1 MKKIAVI
8 AIVIATFLF
17 IALLPCQAQQVPWVC
32 PNDDEVNGLYWI
44 CNYFPL
50 NPNTQWQYTTGEYH
64 IVNSIRTCSSGY
76 SGILYAT
83 DTYEYSPYMQNGE
96 HGLLFAGCQ
105 YDEGEFEDGG
115 THFVL
120 VPPSISIGEVVR
132 ILTDER
138 GTMDVEFVAL
148 ETITVPAGTFS
159 TLKMQWTRQ
168 ANAGGCSYKT
178 TLWLAKGIG
187 PVKIHRTDAN
197 PADCLGCMFVCD
209 PDNNIVGLNTPAE
222 LISFDLNQGT
232 PKISVS
238 PMSVNLGSVKA
249 GSTSNPRT
257 VTIKNTGNGTLVINT
272 ITITGPNQSEFIES
286 DNCSIV
292 PAKSSC
298 PITVTFAPLPPFT
311 KKTALMSI
319 SSNDPQ
325 KPTINVKLSGQAPPP
340 KISGSPMSVNLG
352 SVAVGIRSASNL
364 VTIKNTGLSDL
375 TVNAITF
382 GGTNAAEFGETN
394 NCTTL
399 SKGSSCTISV
409 SLNPT
414 SEGFKTATMSISS
427 NDPKKPVIN
436 VKLSGK
442 GGIGGGGGVWG
453 TVIYEG
459 GGLPGVK
466 ITLTSYNWLYG
477 TRSTKTT
484 TTDSNGNY
492 RFDGC
497 STGCGIDALK
507 YGYKIIGALSDDAS
521 VVNFTATSCRELCP
535 VFERLKPDNDFV
547 ISKSS
552 ESNIYSP
559 SGSFTYLVWD
569 KYEQAV
575 GLNGVIKL
583 DNCGGASLVKWN
595 YVIDGQ
601 LLDQIYDPG
610 LTSFLCWDGDH
621 PQDCEPMRTYPLDD
635 RDGFGV
641 NEFLRFPST
650 GSHTWS
656 MQVTNLYSGC
666 TATSEVRTFVM
677 VP

>member
-1 MKKIAVI
+1 MKKIALI

-17 IALLPCQAQQVPWVC
+17 IACLPCQAQQVPWVC

-64 IVNSIRTCSSGY
+64 VVNSIRTCSSGY

-96 HGLLFAGCQ
+96 HGLLFPGCQ

-168 ANAGGCSYKT
+168 PNAGGCSYKT

-222 LISFDLNQGT
+222 LISFDLKQGT
-232 PKISVS
+232 PKISVR

-249 GSTSNPRT
+249 GSTSNPT
-257 VTIKNTGNGTLVINT
+257 MVTIKNTGNGTLVINS
-272 ITITGPNQSEFIES
+272 ITITGTNQSEFIES

-298 PITVTFAPLPPFT
+298 PITVTFAPLPPFA

-319 SSNDPQ
+319 SSNDPK
-325 KPTINVKLSGQAPPP
+325 KPIINVNLSGQAPPP

-352 SVAVGIRSASNL
+352 SVAVGIRSASKL
-364 VTIKNTGLSDL
+364 VTIENTGLSDL
-375 TVNAITF
+375 TINAITF

-399 SKGSSCTISV
+399 SNGSSCTISV

-414 SEGFKTATMSISS
+414 SEGIKAATMSVSS

-466 ITLTSYNWLYG
+466 ITLTSYNVFYG
-477 TRSTKTT
+477 TSSTRTT

-492 RFDGC
+492 RFVAGC
-497 STGCGIDALK
+497 SYCNIDASK
-507 YGYKIIGALSDDAS
+507 YGYKIIGAYADDSPA
-521 VVNFTATSCRELCP
+521 VNFTATSCQEECP
-535 VFERLKPDNDFV
+535 VVELSRPENNFT

-552 ESNIYSP
+552 SSNLI
-559 SGSFTYLVWD
+559 WD
-569 KYEQAV
+569 YYEQAV
-575 GLNGVIKL
+575 ILKGNLKSAH
-583 DNCGGASLVKWN
+583 CGGASLIDFK

-601 LLDQIYDPG
+601 TLDQVYDGP
-610 LTSFLCWDGDH
+610 LNWFLCWDGDDRQDLYEACH
-621 PQDCEPMRTYPLDD
+621 PIPTIEWDYGTYLNFHGAGLQIAW
-635 RDGFGV
+635 RS
-641 NEFLRFPST
+641 PST

-656 MQVTNLYSGC
+656 IKATNLYSGC
-666 TATSEVRTFVM
+666 TATSEVRTFVI